1 MDKYRILVKGIVKM
15 DNKYLILSRW
25 FDDRVGQP
33 FQWGFVDG
41 TIELGEDPDKAV
53 LRLISELA
61 GVTATVDR
69 PLYTWTF
76 KTGDTFNIGISYL
89 CIVSTDAV
97 VLSEDIVDY
106 KWIGKREFKQYID
119 ERVLEDVERVEL

>member
-15 DNKYLILSRW
+15 DNKYLIL
-25 FDDRVGQP
+25 
-33 FQWGFVDG
+33 
-41 TIELGEDPDKAV
+41 AV

-89 CIVSTDAV
+89 CIASTEAV
-97 VLSEDIVDY
+97 VLSEDIVDS

-119 ERVLEDVERVEL
+119 GRVLKDVERVEL